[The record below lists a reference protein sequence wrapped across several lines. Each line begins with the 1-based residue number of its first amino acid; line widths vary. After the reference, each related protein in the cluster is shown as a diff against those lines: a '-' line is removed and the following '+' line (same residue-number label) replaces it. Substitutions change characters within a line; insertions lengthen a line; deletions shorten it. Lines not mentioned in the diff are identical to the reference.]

1 MARSPAP
8 ESASADASDGLGEWA
23 VVEPVLDRTA
33 GGMPPPSRAALQR
46 ALLALA
52 KRRPDAGAGRRLAE
66 ALEQQG
72 SKCD

>member
-1 MARSPAP
+1 M
-8 ESASADASDGLGEWA
+8 
-23 VVEPVLDRTA
+23 VEPVLDRTA

-66 ALEQQG
+66 ALEQQA
-72 SKCD
+72 SK